1 MSPSLKTT
9 DFSRMPSDVVW
20 TELDN
25 LRKANAAMTDALQR
39 IADGMDGIRAPH
51 RMSAASAL
59 AKNTLA
65 RLPK

>member
-1 MSPSLKTT
+1 MLPPGAL
-9 DFSRMPSDVVW
+9 
-20 TELDN
+20 EHI
-25 LRKANAAMTDALQR
+25 AEGMTHV
-39 IADGMDGIRAPH
+39 RAPH

>member
-1 MSPSLKTT
+1 MDLITPEF
-9 DFSRMPSDVVW
+9 DRVASDKVW
-20 TELDN
+20 KEPEA
-25 LRKANAAMTDALQR
+25 LRATNKQLVGALEHIAEGMTHV
-39 IADGMDGIRAPH
+39 RAPH